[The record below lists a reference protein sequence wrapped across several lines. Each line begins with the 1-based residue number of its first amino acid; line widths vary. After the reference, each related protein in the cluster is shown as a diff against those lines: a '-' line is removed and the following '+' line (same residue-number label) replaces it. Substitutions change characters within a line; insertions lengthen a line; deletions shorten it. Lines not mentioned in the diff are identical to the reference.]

1 MMKPTG
7 TNTPESGN
15 MKTVAPPSLPHLPNP
30 PPTAPSGPVWVDPT
44 PEQLERIK
52 QDVQFM
58 WDRVIPSC
66 LALMMAPAIH
76 EPAAALIYLHRFIA
90 DAGNPKDSGAAP
102 LLEQMAMAHLRL
114 AKLNV
119 EASKAE
125 GMEIH
130 KVLNSAAA
138 RLLSE
143 IRKLALAIKSYR
155 EPAASKS
162 FAVIQQQN
170 VAHEQ
175 QVSYTQQTGP
185 EAKET
190 LEVRDTKLGGNGRI
204 FADEHQYPDR
214 TQPKTRRSR
223 SKKQVEAGAIG
234 S

>member
-1 MMKPTG
+1 
-7 TNTPESGN
+7 
-15 MKTVAPPSLPHLPNP
+15 L
-30 PPTAPSGPVWVDPT
+30 
-44 PEQLERIK
+44 
-52 QDVQFM
+52 
-58 WDRVIPSC
+58 
-66 LALMMAPAIH
+66 
-76 EPAAALIYLHRFIA
+76 
-90 DAGNPKDSGAAP
+90 
-102 LLEQMAMAHLRL
+102 AMAHLRL

-125 GMEIH
+125 GVEVN

-143 IRKLALAIKSYR
+143 IRKLALGIKAYR

-190 LEVRDTKLGGNGRI
+190 LKVRDTKVTGNGGRI
-204 FADEHQYPDR
+204 FADEHQHADR
-214 TQPKTRRSR
+214 IKPKTRRSR
-223 SKKQVEAGAIG
+223 SKKPAEAGAIE